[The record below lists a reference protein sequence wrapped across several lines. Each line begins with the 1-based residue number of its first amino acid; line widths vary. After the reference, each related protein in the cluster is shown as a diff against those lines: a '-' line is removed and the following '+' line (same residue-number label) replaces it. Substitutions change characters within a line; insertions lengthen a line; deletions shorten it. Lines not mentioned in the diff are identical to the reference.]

1 MLLLAMDEAPLVG
14 IAAAALMQTHAAS
27 AKGLL
32 EVTLGMQSW
41 ASACKLGR

>member
-1 MLLLAMDEAPLVG
+1 MVFLAMDETPLVL
-14 IAAAALMQTHAAS
+14 IAAAALMQTQTAS

-32 EVTLGMQSW
+32 EVTLGMQHC